1 VRTVHTSQNCSDSI
15 LAGDL
20 NLGSALVFF
29 EHGFAGLNLFMLLTF
44 AYVMVNYYDSS
55 IPGLGFSIIKGRQQE
70 RQGRCASSGVRRL
83 CGVARFRNEGVSL

>member
-29 EHGFAGLNLFMLLTF
+29 EHGFAGDHTFQTFRIGAIDYRNKRIVVYVAKRGIERKIRSTPILQTGSRTDQAFLT
-44 AYVMVNYYDSS
+44 
-55 IPGLGFSIIKGRQQE
+55 R
-70 RQGRCASSGVRRL
+70 
-83 CGVARFRNEGVSL
+83 